1 MKKIRNLLLIVIVAL
16 PISAYAGD
24 DASLIKTRF
33 VYEVPSTVDI
43 EKLKASLKDAIKF
56 RAVDKTEEVNN
67 FMPDALP
74 EKPGDVVF
82 PDSNTPSSNS
92 MFGSIVSN
100 AMTTN
105 GQMVAMSANMKGAV
119 YGIKGYYA
127 TTVIGFSKNNSSEGY
142 VGAIYPYE
150 KGYRVYIYT
159 FFNKS
164 RDMFG
169 KAADWLVGKTLT
181 GDLDQG
187 YSNAVQVRDKF
198 LEAEPEATIKRQDPP
213 FLSQYKL
220 STLNTV
226 TKIESTPAVKM
237 VESQESGI
245 K

>member
-1 MKKIRNLLLIVIVAL
+1 MLTIII
-16 PISAYAGD
+16 PISAYAD
-24 DASLIKTRF
+24 NDATLIKTRF
-33 VYEVPSTVDI
+33 VYDVPSNADI

-67 FMPDALP
+67 FMPDDLP
-74 EKPGDVVF
+74 EKPSDVAF
-82 PDSNTPSSNS
+82 PDNSAPSYNNS
-92 MFGSIVSN
+92 MFGSMISN
-100 AMTTN
+100 SMSSN
-105 GQMVAMSANMKGAV
+105 GQIVAMSANMKGAV

-127 TTVIGFSKNNSSEGY
+127 TSVVGFSKNNSSEGY

-159 FFNKS
+159 FFNKN

-169 KAADWLVGKTLT
+169 KAADWVVGKALT
-181 GDLDQG
+181 NDLDQG

-198 LEAEPEATIKRQDPP
+198 LEAEPEAAIKRQDPP

-220 STLNTV
+220 STLNSV
-226 TKIESTPAVKM
+226 IKVESTVDTKL
-237 VESQESGI
+237 VESQESAF

>member
-1 MKKIRNLLLIVIVAL
+1 MNKFRNLLLIVAIVL

-33 VYEVPSTVDI
+33 VYEVPPTADL

-67 FMPDALP
+67 FMPDDLP
-74 EKPGDVVF
+74 EKPGDVSF
-82 PDSNTPSSNS
+82 PENNSPSSNN
-92 MFGSIVSN
+92 MFGSIISN

-127 TTVIGFSKNNSSEGY
+127 TSVIGFSKNNSSEGY

-169 KAADWLVGKTLT
+169 KAADWVVGKALT
-181 GDLDQG
+181 DDLDQG

-198 LEAEPEATIKRQDPP
+198 LEAEPEAAIKRQDPP

-220 STLNTV
+220 SSLNTV
-226 TKIESTPAVKM
+226 TKIESAPEVKM
-237 VESQESGI
+237 VEGQESGA